1 MARIRT
7 IKPEFWS
14 SEQISECSVSARL
27 LFIGLWNFCDDEGRC
42 KYSPAE
48 HRMRIYPG
56 DECSTDAVA
65 TWIDELVDNDLV
77 TIYEADNQLIL
88 QVNKWSKHQLINRK
102 TASKFPS
109 IFDEGSVRHHGAL
122 TTGRER
128 KGREGRRKGRERGS
142 PTQEKEGSEAVES
155 GGNGGLPKKD
165 QAVAEVAFEILW
177 QRWQWYRTPKGPRWK
192 AAEAWQAHV
201 VAPGVDL
208 AAVLGAAG
216 AYCAQCIHTDTDTA
230 HVVTWINQHRWL
242 DDHGLEGVDS
252 EAAMVA
258 KQRAEMLAA
267 WRSVTGEDRE
277 VINEPRH
284 ARLAGPAGEDPTP
297 DL

>member
-1 MARIRT
+1 M
-7 IKPEFWS
+7 
-14 SEQISECSVSARL
+14 
-27 LFIGLWNFCDDEGRC
+27 
-42 KYSPAE
+42 
-48 HRMRIYPG
+48 
-56 DECSTDAVA
+56 
-65 TWIDELVDNDLV
+65 
-77 TIYEADNQLIL
+77 
-88 QVNKWSKHQLINRK
+88 
-102 TASKFPS
+102 
-109 IFDEGSVRHHGAL
+109 
-122 TTGRER
+122 
-128 KGREGRRKGRERGS
+128 
-142 PTQEKEGSEAVES
+142 
-155 GGNGGLPKKD
+155 
-165 QAVAEVAFEILW
+165 
-177 QRWQWYRTPKGPRWK
+177 
-192 AAEAWQAHV
+192 
-201 VAPGVDL
+201 APGVDL

>member
-7 IKPEFWS
+7 IKPEFWT

-27 LFIGLWNFCDDEGRC
+27 LFIGMWNFCDDEGRC
-42 KYSPAE
+42 KCSPNE
-48 HRMRIYPG
+48 LRMRIYPG
-56 DECSTDAVA
+56 DECSADAVA
-65 TWIDELVDNDLV
+65 SWIDELVTNDLV

-109 IFDEGSVRHHGAL
+109 IFDEGSVRHHGTL
-122 TTGRER
+122 TTGREG
-128 KGREGRRKGRERGS
+128 KGKEGRRKGRERGS

-155 GGNGGLPKKD
+155 GGNGSLPKKD

-192 AAEAWQAHV
+192 AAEAWQVHV

-267 WRSVTGEDRE
+267 WRSVTGEDLE